1 MVKIEISKK
10 NTILSIGL
18 ICFNIV
24 RYAESTAFRAKLY
37 RFSVGNFSIKLF
49 FLKKTILLTL
59 TPLSQT

>member
-49 FLKKTILLTL
+49 FLKK
-59 TPLSQT
+59 PYY